1 MGEYPNLLTQ
11 FNLMQLVVT
20 ACSNDFSRSACSN
33 DFSRSACSNNFSRS
47 LESFTTF
54 EHTHGW
60 RSILE
65 NQTDPLDAHLFDWD
79 LQYR

>member
-20 ACSNDFSRSACSN
+20 ACSN